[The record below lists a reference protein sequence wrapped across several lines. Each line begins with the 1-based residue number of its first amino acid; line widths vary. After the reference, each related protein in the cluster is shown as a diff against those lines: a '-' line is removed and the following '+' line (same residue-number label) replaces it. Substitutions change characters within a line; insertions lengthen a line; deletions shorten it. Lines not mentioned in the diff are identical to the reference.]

1 MGGRRDKKKRKG
13 KKRKNEKA
21 GSRSDPDFTVL
32 LPLCSFVYTNRILST
47 AELHSDAR
55 DTFSA
60 RFAAAAPQTQKGT
73 PAMALLTQL
82 KVILLISAFSLG
94 TIV

>member
-1 MGGRRDKKKRKG
+1 MPGRRGIKKKEKKKRD
-13 KKRKNEKA
+13 EKA

-32 LPLCSFVYTNRILST
+32 HPLCSSVYTNRILST
-47 AELHSDAR
+47 AELLSDAR

-60 RFAAAAPQTQKGT
+60 WCAAAPQTQRGT
-73 PAMALLTQL
+73 TAAALLTQL

-94 TIV
+94 SIV